1 MKSQKSAPIASSSLA
16 ICFFIWDQAKAAIR
30 LFPASRKA
38 RASRKAWTSR
48 KGLTSRKAR
57 TSRKVG
63 AQGQFQQ
70 YQ

>member
-38 RASRKAWTSR
+38 R
-48 KGLTSRKAR
+48 